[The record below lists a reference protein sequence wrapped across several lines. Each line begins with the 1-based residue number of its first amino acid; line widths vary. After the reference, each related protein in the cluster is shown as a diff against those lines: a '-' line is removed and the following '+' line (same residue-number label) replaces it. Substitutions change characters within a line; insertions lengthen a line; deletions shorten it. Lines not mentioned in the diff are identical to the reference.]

1 MAAAETQFSEAIE
14 HARTKAEE
22 AGVFLSVKLEGGDL
36 VCQALGSAEEAFYR
50 LQPRSEGLFVVL
62 DMKDRWQSESIES
75 DLMHSGD
82 SLEELFDE
90 ELAELGYEGDTPTYQ
105 HFRNDEMRFVFQ
117 SPVPIDGRSAD
128 EAGVIASQYLL
139 GYEACFRQLG
149 DMDEDDGEE

>member
-1 MAAAETQFSEAIE
+1 MAAADTQFSQAIE
-14 HARTKAEE
+14 YARTKAEE
-22 AGVFLSVKLEGGDL
+22 AGVFESITLEGGEL
-36 VCQALGSAEEAFYR
+36 VCKALGSAEEAFYR
-50 LQPRSEGLFVVL
+50 LQLRDEGLFVVL

-105 HFRNDEMRFVFQ
+105 HYRDDQMRFVFQ
-117 SPVPIDGRSAD
+117 SHVPIDGKSSG
-128 EAGVIASQYLL
+128 EAGEIASQYLL

-149 DMDEDDGEE
+149 DMDEDGGED

>member
-1 MAAAETQFSEAIE
+1 MAAAETQFNQVIE

-22 AGVFLSVKLEGGDL
+22 AGVFESVALEGTDL
-36 VCQALGSAEEAFYR
+36 VCKAQGSAEDAFYR
-50 LQPRSEGLFVVL
+50 LQPRDEGLYVML

-105 HFRNDEMRFVFQ
+105 HFRDDQMRFVFQ
-117 SPVPIDGRSAD
+117 SPVPVDGKSSD
-128 EAGVIASQYLL
+128 EAGEIAAQYLL

-149 DMDEDDGEE
+149 DMDEDGGED

>member
-1 MAAAETQFSEAIE
+1 MAAAETQYSDAIE

-22 AGVFLSVKLEGGDL
+22 AGVFESVMFEGTEL
-36 VCQALGSAEEAFYR
+36 VCKALGSAEEAYYR
-50 LQPRSEGLFVVL
+50 LQPRGDGLFVVL

-105 HFRNDEMRFVFQ
+105 HFRDDEMRFVFR
-117 SPVPIDGRSAD
+117 SPVPLTGKSSKDAR
-128 EAGVIASQYLL
+128 EIASQYLL

-149 DMDEDDGEE
+149 DMDEDGGED